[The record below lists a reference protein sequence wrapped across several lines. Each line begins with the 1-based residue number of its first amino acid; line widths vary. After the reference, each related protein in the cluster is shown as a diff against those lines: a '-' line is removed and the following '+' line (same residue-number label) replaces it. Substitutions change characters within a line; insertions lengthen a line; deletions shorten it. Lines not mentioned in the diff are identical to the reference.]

1 MGRIFVLTDFM
12 GPSISVLHEFTDSE
26 QKAIFTIL
34 LNSVSETQPRFL

>member
-12 GPSISVLHEFTDSE
+12 GPSISLLHKFIDSE

-34 LNSVSETQPRFL
+34 LNSISETQPQFL